1 MKTARR
7 FEDDPDLWGVVDA
20 AGLNPKGRARNFT
33 FDCPDCGRKGK
44 ASGRRDGPWHCFA
57 CDAKGNALTLAR
69 RFDLAGA
76 DLRPT
81 APPPATDNRKGVAP
95 STARAAWAALEG
107 QRDAYRERLALYL
120 AEVRGW
126 PAELA
131 EAGARVAGWAWI
143 PADCPEM
150 PRPLAWIG
158 RDADRRA
165 AFALRDERGEVWTL
179 ERRWTATTPPA
190 NPETTPKALRMRTRS
205 EEAGR
210 LAIFGRVPDA
220 VAAADR
226 GEPIYLCEGGPD
238 YLAAAALCRLDGR
251 GAALGAHGH
260 AGLPKVAAALR
271 AALAAAAVPVSRV
284 HALCV
289 PHLGDKL
296 PKGAPPE
303 EKRGVGELSM
313 LAAADVLAG
322 AGAVSVVR
330 VPVDGAGKGDLA
342 DAARTG
348 AGELR
353 ALAQSAGVWTA
364 RHYAEG
370 EGRAV
375 APTDMHPVVL
385 PVLDAAGLR
394 GTVKR
399 GPAGGVTE
407 FVLSRCPACGETR
420 GECYLTPTGRLKS
433 HRERDCPASPTR
445 TGNHGIDLAEWVDL
459 YAPEGAAGFATPAPS
474 PDPSQEV
481 NAGAAE
487 LPDALD
493 VRDPAAA
500 LDVADLEEAL
510 RAAGPNDVTLF
521 ATPPG
526 VGKSEAALQL
536 AAKVAE
542 GGARALYLGANH
554 TLAAE
559 LAARLRVLSPGIEP
573 VHLRG
578 MAGLCKLPERDP
590 PHAPAIARAAETMG
604 RRMCEGCPLASRENG
619 GTCEGWAPP
628 RVRRGSATFAAHAHA
643 SLVNRLDERDPDDSQ
658 YDAADLVIVDELP
671 DLVRVRE
678 TGPAHLETLVRVG
691 LTRDVR
697 RWYAAN
703 PGHAALAHEILAV
716 ADALDAET
724 HRGVYAERRAVGDV
738 LDALRARPA
747 AMAAARAV
755 LAEGADVLDALP
767 PMPTPADAR
776 RGTAD
781 RWPDAGAWIFVRAV
795 ARALSDPAAAP
806 AATVLRL
813 DAGAPG
819 SGWAFETRHLYEL
832 PAGARVLALDAT
844 GVDTFAEWQ
853 SIAERRGGALH
864 FTTRA
869 AIGETPAAAE
879 HYRTARLRTARLW
892 TRTGRGICFLADAPG
907 AVKNALLRAAG
918 AVPCALGVLTHKPLA
933 DALRW
938 GANLVIDPDADP
950 PPGSAFAADDVH
962 ALEIAELAAELV
974 HPDRGW
980 SLTVGHYG
988 RDTRSTNAFER
999 VDVLAVLGAPR
1010 GDYGAT
1016 VADAA
1021 AIGIDAAELAAD
1033 RTRAETIQAVARA
1046 RHLRRETPANPA
1058 PRVRLFL
1065 ATDDDAPTG
1074 VELPGVAWTTIL
1086 ADRSHAPTLARIDAA
1101 REIAAWAD
1109 RAGCLDVAA
1118 LLAALTPHVVGPKVA
1133 RRLARAEADRRGW
1146 PETREG
1152 EAHRLVYRAD
1162 RTAWPVIDET
1172 PEPNEI
1178 EHLGAAWPIIGSN
1191 NSRGAMPPIPPAT
1204 PAPPYHERP
1213 RGPQPGETPGE
1224 RPASA
1229 ATGAGPAPFD
1239 PPDEWEGGP
1248 PPAEY
1253 DGPAL
1258 DAENDDEPT
1267 PGELAEWAKMRAAG

>member
-1 MKTARR
+1 MNAPLTAH
-7 FEDDPDLWGVVDA
+7 E
-20 AGLNPKGRARNFT
+20 
-33 FDCPDCGRKGK
+33 
-44 ASGRRDGPWHCFA
+44 S
-57 CDAKGNALTLAR
+57 ALL
-69 RFDLAGA
+69 
-76 DLRPT
+76 
-81 APPPATDNRKGVAP
+81 
-95 STARAAWAALEG
+95 
-107 QRDAYRERLALYL
+107 
-120 AEVRGW
+120 
-126 PAELA
+126 
-131 EAGARVAGWAWI
+131 
-143 PADCPEM
+143 
-150 PRPLAWIG
+150 
-158 RDADRRA
+158 
-165 AFALRDERGEVWTL
+165 
-179 ERRWTATTPPA
+179 
-190 NPETTPKALRMRTRS
+190 
-205 EEAGR
+205 
-210 LAIFGRVPDA
+210 
-220 VAAADR
+220 
-226 GEPIYLCEGGPD
+226 
-238 YLAAAALCRLDGR
+238 
-251 GAALGAHGH
+251 GAALDYAARGWAVLPLRGKVPALAHGLRDATTDPDRIALWWTAEHRGRNIGIVAPANVLILDVDTAHGH
-260 AGLPKVAAALR
+260 AAEADGV
-271 AALAAAAVPVSRV
+271 AALAALESAHGDLPDTPRATTGGGGE
-284 HALCV
+284 
-289 PHLGDKL
+289 HLWFKL
-296 PKGAPPE
+296 PEGVRHGNERGALPAGLDVRGGGRGYVVAPPSVHPDTGAAY
-303 EKRGVGELSM
+303 RWQTYRAPDHVALADLPGWLLSI
-313 LAAADVLAG
+313 VQAG
-322 AGAVSVVR
+322 A
-330 VPVDGAGKGDLA
+330 
-342 DAARTG
+342 
-348 AGELR
+348 
-353 ALAQSAGVWTA
+353 TA

-375 APTDMHPVVL
+375 LPADLPPVVVR
-385 PVLDAAGLR
+385 VLNAAGLR

-399 GPAGGVTE
+399 GPGGGVSA
-407 FVLSRCPACGETR
+407 FVFARCPACGDTR
-420 GECYLTPTGRLKS
+420 GKCYVTPTGRLKS
-433 HRERDCPASPTR
+433 HRQRDCPASPTR
-445 TGNHGIDLAEWVDL
+445 IGNHGIDLAEWVDL
-459 YAPEGAAGFATPAPS
+459 YAPEGAAGFDPPA

-493 VRDPAAA
+493 VRDAAAA
-500 LDVADLEEAL
+500 LDVADLESAL
-510 RAAGPNDVTLF
+510 RDTGANSVALF
-521 ATPPG
+521 VVPPG
-526 VGKSEAALQL
+526 VGKSEAALTL
-536 AAKVAE
+536 AAKVVE

-559 LAARLRVLSPGIEP
+559 LADRLRVLSPGIGP

-590 PHAPAIARAAETMG
+590 THAAAIIRAAETMG
-604 RRMCEGCPLASRENG
+604 RRMCDGCPLASRCG
-619 GTCEGWAPP
+619 GTCEGDVEP
-628 RVRRGSATFAAHAHA
+628 RVRRGVVTVAAHAGA
-643 SLVNRLDERDPDDSQ
+643 AAYMADL
-658 YDAADLVIVDELP
+658 DAADLVIVDELP

-697 RWYAAN
+697 RWYADN
-703 PGHAALAHEILAV
+703 PGHAALAHEIIAA

-724 HRGVYAERRAVGDV
+724 PRGVYAERRAVADV

-767 PMPTPADAR
+767 PTPKAADAR
-776 RGTAD
+776 RGAAD
-781 RWPDAGAWIFVRAV
+781 RWPDAGAWTFVRTI

-844 GVDTFAEWQ
+844 GADTVAEWK
-853 SIAERRGGALH
+853 SIAERRGGALN

-879 HYRTARLRTARLW
+879 HYRTERLRTARLW
-892 TRTGRGICFLADAPG
+892 TRTGRGVYFLSDAPG

-918 AVPCALGVLTHKPLA
+918 AVPCALGILTHKPMA

-950 PPGSAFAADDVH
+950 PAGAAFAADDVH
-962 ALEIAELAAELV
+962 ALEIAELAAEL
-974 HPDRGW
+974 HNRGW

-988 RDTRSTNAFER
+988 RDTRATNAFER

-1046 RHLRRETPANPA
+1046 RHLRRA
-1058 PRVRLFL
+1058 PDRRVRLFL

-1146 PETREG
+1146 AETREG

-1178 EHLGAAWPIIGSN
+1178 HHLQTAWPIIGSN

-1204 PAPPYHERP
+1204 LTPPSHERP
-1213 RGPQPGETPGE
+1213 RGPQPGETPGD
-1224 RPASA
+1224 RPASG
-1229 ATGAGPAPFD
+1229 ATVAGPVPFD
-1239 PPDEWEGGP
+1239 PPDEWGDAPPLPEYAGP
-1248 PPAEY
+1248 P
-1253 DGPAL
+1253 L
-1258 DAENDDEPT
+1258 DAENDDGPT
-1267 PGELAEWAKMRAAG
+1267 PGELAEWARMRAAG